1 MEPRCIIPR
10 TGTTLWRWNAAT
22 VLETLSLTGGG
33 DCSACRSWFMPELG
47 SWDGLNTTDV
57 ITIDALNSLRRLF
70 FAKLFY
76 PHVGSTEEL
85 VCSRLLANP

>member
-1 MEPRCIIPR
+1 MFCCC
-10 TGTTLWRWNAAT
+10 A
-22 VLETLSLTGGG
+22 G
-33 DCSACRSWFMPELG
+33 DRSQV
-47 SWDGLNTTDV
+47 TTDV

-76 PHVGSTEEL
+76 PHVEMTEEL

>member
-1 MEPRCIIPR
+1 MRRVTPIL
-10 TGTTLWRWNAAT
+10 TFVVHAAE
-22 VLETLSLTGGG
+22 VHNLIDMLMAV
-33 DCSACRSWFMPELG
+33 C
-47 SWDGLNTTDV
+47 TTDV
-57 ITIDALNSLRRLF
+57 LTIDALNSLRRLF